1 MSARERLAK
10 AQAELARALGMGEPV
25 PEGFDAERVGAA
37 AEALGMK
44 RRRLVQRTWP
54 MLAAALGADFAR
66 RFETW
71 ARENPLLGV
80 EPNPLADG
88 RRFAGSLRAAGTFPA
103 EAEEEWLQFEL
114 RWRLTDEGGL
124 EARRGVVLKTA
135 RVGRTGRRML
145 AVRLP
150 GGRILWWSVNIPSPS
165 GRGTG

>member
-1 MSARERLAK
+1 VEGRGGMSARERLAK

-25 PEGFDAERVGAA
+25 PAGFDAERVGAA

-54 MLAAALGADFAR
+54 MLAVALGEGFAG
-66 RFETW
+66 RFDAW

-88 RRFAGSLRAAGTFPA
+88 RRFAGSLRVAGAFPA
-103 EAEEEWLQFEL
+103 EAEEEWLAFEL

-124 EARRGVVLKTA
+124 SARRGLVLKMA
-135 RVGRTGRRML
+135 RVGRTGRRVL

-150 GGRILWWSVNIPSPS
+150 GGRIIQWRP
-165 GRGTG
+165 

>member
-25 PEGFDAERVGAA
+25 PAGFDAARVGAT
-37 AEALGMK
+37 AEALGAK

-54 MLAAALGADFAR
+54 VLAAALGEGFAG
-66 RFETW
+66 RFEAW

-103 EAEEEWLQFEL
+103 EAEEEWLAFEL

-124 EARRGVVLKTA
+124 TARRGVVLRTA
-135 RVGRTGRRML
+135 RVGRARRKVL

-150 GGRILWWSVNIPSPS
+150 GGRIL
-165 GRGTG
+165 RL